1 MSYALVED
9 VAASW
14 ESYEPLAA
22 DIERSLPDGLILH
35 AAGRTEE
42 GFRIIEV
49 WESEDAWRRFADR
62 LDPLSAPRFVRE
74 LQPSHL
80 VLGREA
86 TERTEERGSSR
97 ADEGGDPCAR
107 T

>member
-14 ESYEPLAA
+14 ESYERFAA

-35 AAGRTEE
+35 AAGRTDE

-49 WESEDAWRRFADR
+49 WETEEAWQRFRSER
-62 LDPLSAPRFVRE
+62 LDPTIAALRGPGRPEPTFRDLHPEQVLLRHRE
-74 LQPSHL
+74 PTPKR
-80 VLGREA
+80 GGGK
-86 TERTEERGSSR
+86 EER
-97 ADEGGDPCAR
+97 
-107 T
+107 